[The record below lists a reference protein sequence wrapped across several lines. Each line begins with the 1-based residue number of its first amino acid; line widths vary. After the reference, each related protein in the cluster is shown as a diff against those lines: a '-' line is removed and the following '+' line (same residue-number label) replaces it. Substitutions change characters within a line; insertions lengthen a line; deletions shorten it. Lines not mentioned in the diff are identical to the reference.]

1 MQRSMYRA
9 GCARRVWRQH
19 GCTGGRGG
27 GAVVDVD
34 IDAGVCVL
42 PPVEI
47 LAGNRN
53 IGGLRILAAIGGA
66 TTVEGDGEVLNDLG

>member
-1 MQRSMYRA
+1 MQRSMRRA

-19 GCTGGRGG
+19 GCRGGRGG

-34 IDAGVCVL
+34 IDAR
-42 PPVEI
+42 
-47 LAGNRN
+47 GNRN

-66 TTVEGDGEVLNDLG
+66 TTVEGDGEALNDLG